1 MAQSTIILRELKML
15 LNELSITNYKSFLE
29 KTTMKFGPGF
39 NVLLG
44 ANSSGKT
51 SVLEAIRFRDAPYV
65 AHRSIANIIEPDT
78 PWNEPPVINA
88 RFEISLNRLQRLV
101 PPNGLHVVLEDD
113 DARLIA
119 DPNAITDYWN
129 KSNFQIEFIST
140 ISRGVEAY
148 FFPLGVQSRKR
159 SFVQQG
165 HQWRGIVTPDEIK
178 VWKAAV
184 LVPDNR
190 DDLEFV
196 ANKFHERIYRFSA
209 ERVVRAT
216 SGAGNHELLPDA
228 SNLPFCINHLRASD
242 DQTFDQLNSYIH
254 RIFPTI
260 YSVGAVPNSSGIFE
274 LKVHTVPSHR
284 RRSDLAVSMDRVG
297 TGVSNA
303 IAMLYVALTSHSP
316 RIILLEEPNSFLHP
330 RALREL
336 LAILAEA
343 GSRHQFFVT
352 THSSDVLRII
362 PTSSVTLL
370 EHNGVQTSVRQ
381 TTKRDLNVFRAGLL
395 DLGIR
400 LTDLH
405 GCDRVLWVEG
415 ETEEAIF
422 PRILSHFFPE
432 SAQGVATLRLH
443 ATGDFEARKYR
454 AEKVAEIYRRLSTAT
469 FLAPPM
475 VAITLDREG
484 KQPNEIE
491 RLEREGNG
499 VLHFLPKPM
508 LEDYLLI
515 SEAISAVLKTE
526 FEKNVSTEII
536 EQALAK
542 AASDP
547 INSINPKNPH
557 GSPVHAAKVLQSIFV
572 EFGGD
577 GALYDKT
584 SHGPMLAEWILAN
597 KPELF
602 DELKLWFSTLF
613 SSSCI

>member
-1 MAQSTIILRELKML
+1 ML
-15 LNELSITNYKSFLE
+15 LNELSITNYKSFFQ
-29 KTTMKFGPGF
+29 KTTMRFGSGF

-51 SVLEAIRFRDAPYV
+51 SVLEAIRFRDILFV

-78 PWNEPPVINA
+78 LWPHPPVINA
-88 RFEISLNRLQRLV
+88 RFALPIDRLQRLV
-101 PPNGLHVVLEDD
+101 PPQGLHVLLDD
-113 DARLIA
+113 ENANLIGDRPSIA
-119 DPNAITDYWN
+119 EYW
-129 KSNFQIEFIST
+129 KEHDFEIEFVNT
-140 ISRGVEAY
+140 AGGLLEAH
-148 FFPLGVQSRKR
+148 FFPLGKRTRKR
-159 SFVQQG
+159 GADQNG
-165 HQWRGIVTPDEIK
+165 RQWRGVLRPEGLSIWEN
-178 VWKAAV
+178 AV
-184 LVPDNR
+184 NLAGSDSR
-190 DDLEFV
+190 DDVQLV
-196 ANKFHERIYRFSA
+196 ANKVHDRIYRFSA

-216 SGAGNHELLPDA
+216 SGPSNNELLPDA

-242 DQTFDQLNSYIH
+242 DQTFELLNNYIH

-260 YSVGAVPNSSGIFE
+260 YSVGAIPNSSGIFE
-274 LKVHTVPSHR
+274 LKVHTVPTHR

-297 TGVSNA
+297 TGISNA
-303 IAMLYVALTSHSP
+303 IAMLYVALTAHSP

-343 GSRHQFFVT
+343 ASRHQFFVT

-362 PTSSVTLL
+362 PASSVTLL
-370 EHNGVQTSVRQ
+370 EHDGTQTSVQQ
-381 TTKRDLNVFRAGLL
+381 TVKRDLNVFRAGLL

-422 PRILSHFFPE
+422 PKILSHFFPE
-432 SAQGVATLRLH
+432 SAQGIATLRLH

-484 KQPNEIE
+484 KQPSEIE

-499 VLHFLPKPM
+499 VLHFLPQAM
-508 LEDYLLI
+508 VENYLLV
-515 SEAISAVLKTE
+515 SEAISAVLHTE
-526 FEKNVSTEII
+526 FGKKINAGII
-536 EQALAK
+536 EQELSKLAQ
-542 AASDP
+542 DP
-547 INSINPKNPH
+547 AHSINPKNPQ
-557 GSPVHAAKVLQSIFV
+557 GSPPHAAKILQSVFSQL
-572 EFGGD
+572 GGD
-577 GALYDKT
+577 GATYDKT
-584 SHGPMLAEWILAN
+584 SHGPMLAEWILSN
-597 KPELF
+597 KPELLE
-602 DELKLWFSTLF
+602 ELKLWFCNF
-613 SSSCI
+613 ISSPAA